1 MVGVDTQAYHGF
13 VNCGAV
19 GAITGVGTAM
29 PKEVLKMVDLC
40 KRAATG
46 DAKARRFALE
56 LNEAMNILCTFD
68 EGTDLVLYYKRL
80 MVLEGNENY
89 QYQIYS
95 DDQLSSSQQAHID
108 SQHTLFKNWWN
119 SWEGKD
125 A

>member
-1 MVGVDTQAYHGF
+1 
-13 VNCGAV
+13 
-19 GAITGVGTAM
+19 
-29 PKEVLKMVDLC
+29 
-40 KRAATG
+40 
-46 DAKARRFALE
+46 
-56 LNEAMNILCTFD
+56 MNILCTFD

-95 DDQLSSSQQAHID
+95 DDQLSLSQQAHID
-108 SQHTLFKNWWN
+108 SQFTLFKSWWN